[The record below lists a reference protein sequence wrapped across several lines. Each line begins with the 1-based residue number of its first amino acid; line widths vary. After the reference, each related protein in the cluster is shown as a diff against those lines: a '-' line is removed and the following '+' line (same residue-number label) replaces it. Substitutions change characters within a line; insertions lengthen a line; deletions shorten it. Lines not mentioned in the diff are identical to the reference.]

1 MSINTITPSWLYE
14 EEGTYIAPRTL
25 TSCIQDEDGNSF
37 QEYADKMIIMSDEET
52 VSMNEDLVTNI
63 TNKDIQNIVSDAY
76 DNSKTYAINDY
87 CIKDNI
93 LYKCNTTIET
103 AEEFDSSKWTSTNV
117 AKEISDLSNYLYL
130 IDYRKLYQDDYVSF
144 IKMGN
149 TINLVCTIILSSD
162 ISAWTRVLNIYEYI
176 GYDYAPKSNFNFVSL
191 QGVCYFQLHTGSF
204 IQSAEAL
211 SAGSYY
217 INISWIY
224 Q

>member
-1 MSINTITPSWLYE
+1 MSINTITPSWLYKE
-14 EEGTYIAPRTL
+14 DGTYIAPRTL

-117 AKEISDLSNYLYL
+117 AKEISDLSDKTL
-130 IDYRKLYQDDYVSF
+130 K
-144 IKMGN
+144 IKSVTITGTTDGYGN
-149 TINLVCTIILSSD
+149 
-162 ISAWTRVLNIYEYI
+162 
-176 GYDYAPKSNFNFVSL
+176 F
-191 QGVCYFQLHTGSF
+191 
-204 IQSAEAL
+204 AL
-211 SAGSYY
+211 STIVPYYNLSIINVCCISHSEILCSPFVASASWWYARLTQNSNSYVPLANTTVTITY
-217 INISWIY
+217 KCLSY
-224 Q
+224 